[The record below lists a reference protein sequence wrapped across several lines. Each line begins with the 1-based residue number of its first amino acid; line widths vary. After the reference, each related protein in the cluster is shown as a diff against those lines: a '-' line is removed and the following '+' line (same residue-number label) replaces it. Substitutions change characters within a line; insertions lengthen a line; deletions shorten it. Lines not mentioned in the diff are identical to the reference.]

1 VPSGPFLVSRTGESE
16 SAKECVTTHLPK
28 LLALKMDG
36 AEASCLYSAV
46 SGMCGLTGLRLVGH
60 EALTSRRVAAVSAE
74 GLAVRPSGAAVG
86 ADLGGSSKYS
96 SEALED

>member
-1 VPSGPFLVSRTGESE
+1 MLILDRQRHVRSSL
-16 SAKECVTTHLPK
+16 
-28 LLALKMDG
+28 DN
-36 AEASCLYSAV
+36 
-46 SGMCGLTGLRLVGH
+46 H

>member
-1 VPSGPFLVSRTGESE
+1 M
-16 SAKECVTTHLPK
+16 
-28 LLALKMDG
+28 ALKRR
-36 AEASCLYSAV
+36 AYTRPSEACAV
-46 SGMCGLTGLRLVGH
+46 VFIDGH
-60 EALTSRRVAAVSAE
+60 EALTSRRVATVCAE

>member
-1 VPSGPFLVSRTGESE
+1 M
-16 SAKECVTTHLPK
+16 
-28 LLALKMDG
+28 ALKRR
-36 AEASCLYSAV
+36 AYTRPSAA
-46 SGMCGLTGLRLVGH
+46 CAIAFNRGH
-60 EALTSRRVAAVSAE
+60 EALTSRRVAAVCAE

>member
-1 VPSGPFLVSRTGESE
+1 
-16 SAKECVTTHLPK
+16 
-28 LLALKMDG
+28 MDG
-36 AEASCLYSAV
+36 AEASCLYSTV
-46 SGMCGLTGLRLVGH
+46 SGMCGIVSIYADDH

>member
-1 VPSGPFLVSRTGESE
+1 M
-16 SAKECVTTHLPK
+16 
-28 LLALKMDG
+28 ALKRR
-36 AEASCLYSAV
+36 AYTPPSAAREV
-46 SGMCGLTGLRLVGH
+46 VVRLGDGH

-74 GLAVRPSGAAVG
+74 GLAARPSGAAVG

>member
-1 VPSGPFLVSRTGESE
+1 M
-16 SAKECVTTHLPK
+16 
-28 LLALKMDG
+28 ALKRR
-36 AEASCLYSAV
+36 AYTRPSAACAV
-46 SGMCGLTGLRLVGH
+46 RWPLVTGH

>member
-1 VPSGPFLVSRTGESE
+1 M
-16 SAKECVTTHLPK
+16 
-28 LLALKMDG
+28 ALKRR
-36 AEASCLYSAV
+36 AYTRPSAACAIASC
-46 SGMCGLTGLRLVGH
+46 GH

>member
-1 VPSGPFLVSRTGESE
+1 VLILDRQRHVRFVNS
-16 SAKECVTTHLPK
+16 
-28 LLALKMDG
+28 D
-36 AEASCLYSAV
+36 
-46 SGMCGLTGLRLVGH
+46 H
-60 EALTSRRVAAVSAE
+60 EALTSRRVAAVCAE

>member
-1 VPSGPFLVSRTGESE
+1 M
-16 SAKECVTTHLPK
+16 
-28 LLALKMDG
+28 ALKRR
-36 AEASCLYSAV
+36 AYTPPSAACEAV
-46 SGMCGLTGLRLVGH
+46 DRLGDGH

>member
-1 VPSGPFLVSRTGESE
+1 VLILDRQRHVRSLSFPSRG
-16 SAKECVTTHLPK
+16 TTLI
-28 LLALKMDG
+28 
-36 AEASCLYSAV
+36 Y
-46 SGMCGLTGLRLVGH
+46 GH
-60 EALTSRRVAAVSAE
+60 EALTSRRVAAVCAE

>member
-1 VPSGPFLVSRTGESE
+1 
-16 SAKECVTTHLPK
+16 
-28 LLALKMDG
+28 MDG

-46 SGMCGLTGLRLVGH
+46 GGMCGAPRARH
-60 EALTSRRVAAVSAE
+60 EAPMSRRVAAVCAE
-74 GLAVRPSGAAVG
+74 GLGVGPSGAAVG